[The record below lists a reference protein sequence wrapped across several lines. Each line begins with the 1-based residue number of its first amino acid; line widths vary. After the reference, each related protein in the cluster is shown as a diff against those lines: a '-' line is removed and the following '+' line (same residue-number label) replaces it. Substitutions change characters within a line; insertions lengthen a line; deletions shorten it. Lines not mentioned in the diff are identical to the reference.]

1 MDGGVIVARCLNDG
15 RAVIEVVIL
24 LFHGEPTK
32 SKVTRHIGFCDL
44 LCDVLLR
51 IALMIHIVLTLS
63 RNEVVKESLSLA
75 ILLLVTLSNRS

>member
-51 IALMIHIVLTLS
+51 IALMIHIVLLS

-75 ILLLVTLSNRS
+75 ILLHITLNNRS